1 MLQIQCLSKVTHPT
15 KHPGYTLNPWT
26 PDMRTCQGNTFRY
39 GFEFRLPRR
48 AQDCIGSVLDED
60 PGGYRYFAPLSQM
73 VGKQQ

>member
-1 MLQIQCLSKVTHPT
+1 
-15 KHPGYTLNPWT
+15 
-26 PDMRTCQGNTFRY
+26 MRTCQGNTFRY